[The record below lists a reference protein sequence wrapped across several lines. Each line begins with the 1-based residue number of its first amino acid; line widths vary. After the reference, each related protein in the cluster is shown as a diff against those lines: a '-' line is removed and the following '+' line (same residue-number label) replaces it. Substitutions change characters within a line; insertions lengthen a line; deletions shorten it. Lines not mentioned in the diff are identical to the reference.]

1 MAAFTSTASAISQ
14 TAPAA
19 KKKRKRCSKKKRR
32 VRKSPK
38 PAKPPR
44 SLAKKRWKRRNP
56 KRKSRK
62 KNPSRRKP
70 PPLPEVRGETSHF
83 AAPFPLS
90 PLLPNSPL
98 LPASYWCAR
107 QVTHVRHHPREN
119 LYPLWSHDGRW
130 HHRDSERQ
138 NRQCRSRRRS
148 PRRRPGDRRQGP
160 AGLSRPVRSHH
171 ANGFARDRRGQRHS
185 RFRGNWSVQS

>member
-1 MAAFTSTASAISQ
+1 MAAFTSTASAISP
-14 TAPAA
+14 TVPAA
-19 KKKRKRCSKKKRR
+19 KKR
-32 VRKSPK
+32 PK

-70 PPLPEVRGETSHF
+70 PPLPEVRSENPVDF
-83 AAPFPLS
+83 VAQL
-90 PLLPNSPL
+90 PLLSLPSLPPEPPSL
-98 LPASYWCAR
+98 LGSCERAR
-107 QVTHVRHHPREN
+107 QVTHIRHHPREN
-119 LYPLWSHDGRW
+119 LYPLWSHDRRW

-148 PRRRPGDRRQGP
+148 SRRRPGDRRQGP

-171 ANGFARDRRGQRHS
+171 ANGFARDRRG
-185 RFRGNWSVQS
+185 

>member
-14 TAPAA
+14 TVPAA
-19 KKKRKRCSKKKRR
+19 KKKRKRCSTKKRR

-56 KRKSRK
+56 KRKSRQ

-70 PPLPEVRGETSHF
+70 PPFPEVRSENPVDF
-83 AAPFPLS
+83 VAQFPLLS
-90 PLLPNSPL
+90 LPPEPPSLLGS
-98 LPASYWCAR
+98 CERAR

-119 LYPLWSHDGRW
+119 LYPLWSHDRRW

-171 ANGFARDRRGQRHS
+171 TNGFARDRRG
-185 RFRGNWSVQS
+185 

>member
-1 MAAFTSTASAISQ
+1 MAAFTSTASATSP
-14 TAPAA
+14 TVPAA

-32 VRKSPK
+32 ARK
-38 PAKPPR
+38 
-44 SLAKKRWKRRNP
+44 NP
-56 KRKSRK
+56 KRKSRQ

-70 PPLPEVRGETSHF
+70 PPFPEVRSENPVDF
-83 AAPFPLS
+83 VAQFPLLS
-90 PLLPNSPL
+90 LPSLPPEPPSLLGS
-98 LPASYWCAR
+98 CERAR

-119 LYPLWSHDGRW
+119 LYPLWSHDRRW

-171 ANGFARDRRGQRHS
+171 TNGFARDRRGQRHG